1 MSGGRERR
9 KEERGQPGGRKHKLS
24 LEKCIEDWM
33 VLGVRWEGSVGPNW
47 KG

>member
-1 MSGGRERR
+1 MSGERERR